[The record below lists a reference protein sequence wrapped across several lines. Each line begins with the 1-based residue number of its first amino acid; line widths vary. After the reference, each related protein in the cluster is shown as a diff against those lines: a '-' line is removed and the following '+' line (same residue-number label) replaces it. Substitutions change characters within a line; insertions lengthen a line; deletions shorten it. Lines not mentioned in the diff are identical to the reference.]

1 MKKFLASTMIA
12 VTALSFV
19 ADAFARPVGGG
30 RSFGRQSSSVS
41 RMRAPAP
48 APAPAPYQQPGYQQ
62 RPAPAPMAPAQV
74 PQRRPSMWKGVLGG
88 ALLGLGL
95 GALFSHFGIGAGMA
109 SALSSILMIL
119 LLVGAVFFIVRMFR
133 RKVTPATPASPGFSG
148 FNQNPVPATGAAAA
162 STPEIGS
169 GLNQGW
175 QPNAYQGG
183 YNLGGIPQPTSN
195 VSLNKQAGH
204 ETWGVPDGFDTEAF
218 LRHAKASFIRMQAAW
233 DRGDLA
239 DLREFTSPEV
249 FAELQLQIQERGGN
263 QDFTEVVS
271 IDAQLLG
278 IETTERDYLASVQ
291 FNGMIRNVPGAQA
304 EPYVEVW
311 NLAKPLAGNG
321 GWVLAGIQQIT

>member
-1 MKKFLASTMIA
+1 MKKFLASMLIA
-12 VTALSFV
+12 VTALSSV
-19 ADAFARPVGGG
+19 AEAFARPVGGG

-48 APAPAPYQQPGYQQ
+48 APAPRPAQQPGYQ
-62 RPAPAPMAPAQV
+62 RPAPAPVAPPAV
-74 PQRRPSMWKGVLGG
+74 PARRPSMWKGVLGG

-119 LLVGAVFFIVRMFR
+119 LLVFAVMFIVRMFR
-133 RKVTPATPASPGFSG
+133 RKTTPASPQFSG
-148 FNQNPVPATGAAAA
+148 FNQNPVPAAATGAPAAA
-162 STPEIGS
+162 TPEIGS

-175 QPNAYQGG
+175 QPNSSSSYSGG
-183 YNLGGIPQPTSN
+183 YNSQPTSN

-204 ETWGVPDGFDTEAF
+204 QQWGVPDGFDTEAF

-239 DLREFTSPEV
+239 DLREFTAPEV

-263 QDFTEVVS
+263 QDYTEVVS

-291 FNGMIRNVPGAQA
+291 FDGMIRNAPGAPA

-311 NLAKPLAGNG
+311 NLAKPLSGNG

>member
-30 RSFGRQSSSVS
+30 RSFGRQSSSV
-41 RMRAPAP
+41 RQMRAPAP
-48 APAPAPYQQPGYQQ
+48 APAPSPSQQPGYQ
-62 RPAPAPMAPAQV
+62 RPAPAPMAPQPI

-95 GALFSHFGIGAGMA
+95 GALFSHFGIGGAMA

-119 LLVGAVFFIVRMFR
+119 LLVFAVMFIVRMFR
-133 RKVTPATPASPGFSG
+133 RKDTPANPQFSG
-148 FNQNPVPATGAAAA
+148 FNQNPVPATA
-162 STPEIGS
+162 TPEIGS
-169 GLNQGW
+169 GLNQGF

-183 YNLGGIPQPTSN
+183 YSQPTSN
-195 VSLNKQAGH
+195 VSLNKQNAH
-204 ETWGVPDGFDTEAF
+204 QQWGVPEGFDTDAF

-291 FNGMIRNVPGAQA
+291 FNGMISNAPGAQA

-311 NLAKPLAGNG
+311 NLAKPLQGNG

>member
-48 APAPAPYQQPGYQQ
+48 APAPAPYQQPGYQRQ
-62 RPAPAPMAPAQV
+62 TPPPMAPAQV

-95 GALFSHFGIGAGMA
+95 GALFSHFGIGGAMA

-119 LLVGAVFFIVRMFR
+119 LLVFAVMFVVRMFR
-133 RKVTPATPASPGFSG
+133 RKTTPSNTQFSG
-148 FNQNPVPATGAAAA
+148 FNQNPVPATG
-162 STPEIGS
+162 TPEIGS

-175 QPNAYQGG
+175 QPNTPNNYAGG
-183 YNLGGIPQPTSN
+183 YNQPTSN

-204 ETWGVPDGFDTEAF
+204 EQWGVPAGFDTEAF

-233 DRGDLA
+233 DRGDTA
-239 DLREFTSPEV
+239 DLREFTAPEV
-249 FAELQLQIQERGGN
+249 FAELQLQIQERGGQ
-263 QDFTEVVS
+263 QDYTEVVS

-291 FNGMIRNVPGAQA
+291 FNGMIRNAPGAQA

-311 NLAKPLAGNG
+311 NLAKPLNGNG

>member
-30 RSFGRQSSSVS
+30 RSFGRQSQSVS

-48 APAPAPYQQPGYQQ
+48 APAPAPYQQPGYQ
-62 RPAPAPMAPAQV
+62 RPAPAPMAPA
-74 PQRRPSMWKGVLGG
+74 PMPAKRPSMWKGVLGG

-95 GALFSHFGIGAGMA
+95 GALFSHFGIGGAMA

-119 LLVGAVFFIVRMFR
+119 LLVFAVMFIVRMFR
-133 RKVTPATPASPGFSG
+133 RKDTPANPQFSG
-148 FNQNPVPATGAAAA
+148 FNQDPLPATA
-162 STPEIGS
+162 TPEIGS
-169 GLNQGW
+169 GLNQGY
-175 QPNAYQGG
+175 QPSAYSGG
-183 YNLGGIPQPTSN
+183 YNQPTSN
-195 VSLNKQAGH
+195 VSLNKQSAH
-204 ETWGVPDGFDTEAF
+204 QQWGVPAGFDTEAF
-218 LRHAKASFIRMQAAW
+218 LRHAKASFIRMQASW

-263 QDFTEVVS
+263 QDYTEVVS

-291 FNGMIRNVPGAQA
+291 FNGMIRNAPGAQA

-311 NLAKPLAGNG
+311 NLAKPLSGNG

>member
-19 ADAFARPVGGG
+19 ADAFARPVGGS

-48 APAPAPYQQPGYQQ
+48 APAPSPAQQPGYQ
-62 RPAPAPMAPAQV
+62 RPAPAPMAPQPI
-74 PQRRPSMWKGVLGG
+74 PQKRPSMWKGVLGG

-95 GALFSHFGIGAGMA
+95 GALFSHFGIGGAMA

-119 LLVGAVFFIVRMFR
+119 LLVFAVMFIVRMFR
-133 RKVTPATPASPGFSG
+133 RKDTPANPPFSG
-148 FNQNPVPATGAAAA
+148 FNQNPVPASA
-162 STPEIGS
+162 SATPEIGS

-175 QPNAYQGG
+175 QPNANQGYSGG
-183 YNLGGIPQPTSN
+183 YSQPTSN
-195 VSLNKQAGH
+195 VSLNKQAAH
-204 ETWGVPDGFDTEAF
+204 EQWGVPAGFDTEAF

-263 QDFTEVVS
+263 QDYTEVVS

-291 FNGMIRNVPGAQA
+291 FNGMIRNAPGAPA

-311 NLAKPLAGNG
+311 NLAKPLSGNG

>member
-12 VTALSFV
+12 LTALSFV

-48 APAPAPYQQPGYQQ
+48 APAPAPYQQPGYQ
-62 RPAPAPMAPAQV
+62 RPAPAPMAPQPI

-95 GALFSHFGIGAGMA
+95 GALFSHFGIGGAMAG
-109 SALSSILMIL
+109 ALSSILMIL
-119 LLVGAVFFIVRMFR
+119 LLVFAVMFVVRMFR
-133 RKVTPATPASPGFSG
+133 RKSTPANPPFSG
-148 FNQNPVPATGAAAA
+148 FNPSPMPATGAPA
-162 STPEIGS
+162 SATPEIGS

-175 QPNAYQGG
+175 QPNAYQGNQGG
-183 YNLGGIPQPTSN
+183 YNAGAPD
-195 VSLNKQAGH
+195 VSLNKQDPH
-204 ETWGVPDGFDTEAF
+204 QQWGVPAGFDTEAF

-239 DLREFTSPEV
+239 DLREFTAPEV

-263 QDFTEVVS
+263 QDYTEVVS

-291 FNGMIRNVPGAQA
+291 FNGMIRNAPGAQA

-311 NLAKPLAGNG
+311 NLTKPLAGNG

>member
-41 RMRAPAP
+41 RMRTPAP

-62 RPAPAPMAPAQV
+62 RPAPAPMAPQQI
-74 PQRRPSMWKGVLGG
+74 PQRRPSMWTGVLGG

-95 GALFSHFGIGAGMA
+95 GALFSHFGIGGAMA

-119 LLVGAVFFIVRMFR
+119 LLVFAVMFIVRMFR
-133 RKVTPATPASPGFSG
+133 RKATPSNSQFSG
-148 FNQNPVPATGAAAA
+148 FNPNPVPATGVTG

-175 QPNAYQGG
+175 QPNSSNSYSGG

-195 VSLNKQAGH
+195 VSLNKQGAH
-204 ETWGVPDGFDTEAF
+204 EQWGVPAGFDTEAF

-233 DRGDLA
+233 DRGDTA

-263 QDFTEVVS
+263 QDYTEVVS

-291 FNGMIRNVPGAQA
+291 FNGMIRNAPGAPA

-311 NLAKPLAGNG
+311 NLAKPLSGNG

>member
-1 MKKFLASTMIA
+1 MKKFLASMLIA
-12 VTALSFV
+12 VTALSSV
-19 ADAFARPVGGG
+19 AEAFARPVGGG

-48 APAPAPYQQPGYQQ
+48 APAPRPYQQPGYQ
-62 RPAPAPMAPAQV
+62 RPAPAPVAPPAV
-74 PQRRPSMWKGVLGG
+74 PARRPSMWKGVLGG

-119 LLVGAVFFIVRMFR
+119 LLVFAVMFIVRMFR
-133 RKVTPATPASPGFSG
+133 RKSTPANPQFSG
-148 FNQNPVPATGAAAA
+148 FNQDPVPAAATGAPAA

-175 QPNAYQGG
+175 QPNSSSSYSGG
-183 YNLGGIPQPTSN
+183 YNSQPTSN
-195 VSLNKQAGH
+195 VSLNKQAAH
-204 ETWGVPDGFDTEAF
+204 QQWGVPDGFDTEAF

-239 DLREFTSPEV
+239 DLREFTAPEV

-263 QDFTEVVS
+263 QDYTEVVS

-291 FNGMIRNVPGAQA
+291 FDGMIRNAPGAPA

-311 NLAKPLAGNG
+311 NLAKPLTGSG

>member
-30 RSFGRQSSSVS
+30 RSFGRQSQSV
-41 RMRAPAP
+41 RQMRAPAP
-48 APAPAPYQQPGYQQ
+48 APTPAPYQQPGYQ
-62 RPAPAPMAPAQV
+62 RPAPAPMAPQAI
-74 PQRRPSMWKGVLGG
+74 PQKRPSMWKNVLGG

-95 GALFSHFGIGAGMA
+95 GALFSHFGIGGAMA

-119 LLVGAVFFIVRMFR
+119 LLVFAVMFIVRMFR
-133 RKVTPATPASPGFSG
+133 RKDTPANPQFSG
-148 FNQNPVPATGAAAA
+148 FNQEPMPATA
-162 STPEIGS
+162 TPEIGS

-175 QPNAYQGG
+175 QPNANQGNYAGG
-183 YNLGGIPQPTSN
+183 YNQPTSN
-195 VSLNKQAGH
+195 VSLNKQAAH
-204 ETWGVPDGFDTEAF
+204 QQWGVPAGFDTDAF

-263 QDFTEVVS
+263 QDYTEVVS

-291 FNGMIRNVPGAQA
+291 FNGMIRNAPGAQA

-311 NLAKPLAGNG
+311 NLAKPLSGSG

>member
-1 MKKFLASTMIA
+1 MKKFLASMMIA
-12 VTALSFV
+12 VTALSMV

-30 RSFGRQSSSVS
+30 RSFGRQSSSV
-41 RMRAPAP
+41 RQMRAPAP
-48 APAPAPYQQPGYQQ
+48 APAPSPSQQPGYQ
-62 RPAPAPMAPAQV
+62 RPAPAPMAPQPI

-95 GALFSHFGIGAGMA
+95 GALFSHFGIGGAMA

-119 LLVGAVFFIVRMFR
+119 LLVFAVMFIVRMFR
-133 RKVTPATPASPGFSG
+133 RKDTPANPPFSG
-148 FNQNPVPATGAAAA
+148 FNQDPVPATASGA
-162 STPEIGS
+162 TPEIGS
-169 GLNQGW
+169 GLNQGF

-183 YNLGGIPQPTSN
+183 YSQPTSN
-195 VSLNKQAGH
+195 VSLNKQNAH
-204 ETWGVPDGFDTEAF
+204 QQWGVPEGFDTDAF

-239 DLREFTSPEV
+239 DLREFTAPEV

-291 FNGMIRNVPGAQA
+291 FNGMIRNAPGAQA

-311 NLAKPLAGNG
+311 NLAKPLQGNG

>member
-12 VTALSFV
+12 VTALSFI

-62 RPAPAPMAPAQV
+62 RPAQAPMAPQPV

-95 GALFSHFGIGAGMA
+95 GALFSHFGIGGAMA

-119 LLVGAVFFIVRMFR
+119 LLVFAVMFIVRMFR
-133 RKVTPATPASPGFSG
+133 RKTTTPANSQFSG
-148 FNQNPVPATGAAAA
+148 FNPSPAPAAGMPDHT
-162 STPEIGS
+162 TPEIGS

-175 QPNAYQGG
+175 QPNSYSGG
-183 YNLGGIPQPTSN
+183 YSQPTSN

-204 ETWGVPDGFDTEAF
+204 EQWGVPPGFDTEAF

-249 FAELQLQIQERGGN
+249 YAELQLQIQERGDN

-291 FNGMIRNVPGAQA
+291 FNGMIRNAPGAQA

-311 NLAKPLAGNG
+311 NLAKPLSGNG

>member
-1 MKKFLASTMIA
+1 MKKFLASMMIA
-12 VTALSFV
+12 VTALSMV

-30 RSFGRQSSSVS
+30 RSFGRQSQSV
-41 RMRAPAP
+41 RQMRAPAP
-48 APAPAPYQQPGYQQ
+48 APAPSQQPGYQ
-62 RPAPAPMAPAQV
+62 RPAPAPMAPSPL

-95 GALFSHFGIGAGMA
+95 GALFSHFGIGGAMA

-119 LLVGAVFFIVRMFR
+119 LLVFAVMFIVRMFR
-133 RKVTPATPASPGFSG
+133 RKTTPANSQFSG
-148 FNQNPVPATGAAAA
+148 FNQNPVPATGAPGAG
-162 STPEIGS
+162 TPEIGS

-175 QPNAYQGG
+175 QPNAHQGNFAGG
-183 YNLGGIPQPTSN
+183 YNQPTSN
-195 VSLNKQAGH
+195 VSLNKQSAH
-204 ETWGVPDGFDTEAF
+204 QQWGVPDGFDTEAF

-233 DRGDLA
+233 DRGDVA
-239 DLREFTSPEV
+239 DLREFTAPEV
-249 FAELQLQIQERGGN
+249 FAELQLQIQERNGS
-263 QDFTEVVS
+263 QDYTEVVS

-291 FNGMIRNVPGAQA
+291 FNGMIRNAPGAQA

-311 NLAKPLAGNG
+311 NLGKPLSGNG

>member
-30 RSFGRQSSSVS
+30 RSFGRQSSSV
-41 RMRAPAP
+41 RQMRAPAP
-48 APAPAPYQQPGYQQ
+48 APAPSPYQQPGYQ
-62 RPAPAPMAPAQV
+62 RPAPAPMAPQPI

-95 GALFSHFGIGAGMA
+95 GALFSHFGIGGAMA

-119 LLVGAVFFIVRMFR
+119 LLVFAVMFIVRMFR
-133 RKVTPATPASPGFSG
+133 RKDTPANPQFSG
-148 FNQNPVPATGAAAA
+148 FNQNPVPASA
-162 STPEIGS
+162 TPEIGS
-169 GLNQGW
+169 GLNQGF

-183 YNLGGIPQPTSN
+183 YNQPTSN
-195 VSLNKQAGH
+195 VSLNKQNAH
-204 ETWGVPDGFDTEAF
+204 QQWGVPEGFDTDAF

-263 QDFTEVVS
+263 QDYTEVVS

-278 IETTERDYLASVQ
+278 LETTERDYLASVQ
-291 FNGMIRNVPGAQA
+291 FNGMIRNAPGAQA

-311 NLAKPLAGNG
+311 NLAKPLSGNG

>member
-1 MKKFLASTMIA
+1 MKKFLASMMIA
-12 VTALSFV
+12 VTALSMV

-30 RSFGRQSSSVS
+30 RSFGRQSSSV
-41 RMRAPAP
+41 RQMRAPAP

-62 RPAPAPMAPAQV
+62 RPAPAPMAPQPI

-95 GALFSHFGIGAGMA
+95 GALFSHFGIGGAMA

-119 LLVGAVFFIVRMFR
+119 LLVFAVMFIVRMFR
-133 RKVTPATPASPGFSG
+133 RKATPANPQFSG
-148 FNQNPVPATGAAAA
+148 FNQNPIPAAA
-162 STPEIGS
+162 TPEIGS

-183 YNLGGIPQPTSN
+183 YNAGAPHTN
-195 VSLNKQAGH
+195 VSLNKQASH
-204 ETWGVPDGFDTEAF
+204 QQWGVPADFDTEAF
-218 LRHAKASFIRMQAAW
+218 LRHAKASFLRMQAAW

-239 DLREFTSPEV
+239 DLREFTAPEV

-263 QDFTEVVS
+263 QDYTEVVS

-291 FNGMIRNVPGAQA
+291 FNGMIRNAPGAQA

-311 NLAKPLAGNG
+311 NLSKPLSGNG

>member
-62 RPAPAPMAPAQV
+62 QRPAPAPVAPAQM
-74 PQRRPSMWKGVLGG
+74 PAKRPSMWKGVLGG

-95 GALFSHFGIGAGMA
+95 GALFSHLGIGGAMA

-119 LLVGAVFFIVRMFR
+119 LLVFAVMFIVRMFR
-133 RKVTPATPASPGFSG
+133 RKTTPANPGFSG
-148 FNQNPVPATGAAAA
+148 FNQNPLPATGATGA
-162 STPEIGS
+162 TPEIGS

-175 QPNAYQGG
+175 QPSAFQG
-183 YNLGGIPQPTSN
+183 YNQPTSN
-195 VSLNKQAGH
+195 VSLNKQASH
-204 ETWGVPDGFDTEAF
+204 EAWGVPAGFDTEAF

-249 FAELQLQIQERGGN
+249 YAELQLQIQERGGN

-291 FNGMIRNVPGAQA
+291 FNGMIRNAPGAQA

-311 NLAKPLAGNG
+311 NLAKPLNGNG

>member
-1 MKKFLASTMIA
+1 MKKFLASMMIA
-12 VTALSFV
+12 VTAFSMV

-30 RSFGRQSSSVS
+30 RSFGRQSQSVG

-48 APAPAPYQQPGYQQ
+48 APAPTPYNQPSYQQ
-62 RPAPAPMAPAQV
+62 RPAPAPMAPQM

-95 GALFSHFGIGAGMA
+95 GALFSHLGIGGAMA

-119 LLVGAVFFIVRMFR
+119 LLVFAVMFIVRMFR
-133 RKVTPATPASPGFSG
+133 RKTTPNNTTFSG
-148 FNQNPVPATGAAAA
+148 FNPNPVPATATA
-162 STPEIGS
+162 TPEIGS
-169 GLNQGW
+169 GLNQSW

-183 YNLGGIPQPTSN
+183 YDTGAPQSGAG
-195 VSLNKQAGH
+195 VSLNKGNAHQQ
-204 ETWGVPDGFDTEAF
+204 WGVPAGFDTEAF

-233 DRGDLA
+233 DRGDVA
-239 DLREFTSPEV
+239 DLREFTAPEV
-249 FAELQLQIQERGGN
+249 LAELQLQIQERGGS
-263 QDFTEVVS
+263 QDYTEVVS

-278 IETTERDYLASVQ
+278 IETTDRDYLASVQ
-291 FNGMIRNVPGAQA
+291 FNGMIRNAPGAPA

-311 NLAKPLAGNG
+311 NLSKPLAGNG